1 MRVRRGVNGFILP
14 CTMHIINIKLHTI
27 KIYINSKIYL
37 IYTFERATKKF
48 VVDEEVF
55 LQKCDSFVRCITQN
69 GVRRQEKLKLHVN
82 HHANVY
88 LNNAYF

>member
-14 CTMHIINIKLHTI
+14 YTMHNANIKLHI
-27 KIYINSKIYL
+27 DFKVNLNVYL

-88 LNNAYF
+88 LNNAHF